1 MKLLLTF
8 IGKEFKHILRDVRTL
23 LILFGLPIVQIL
35 LFGFALTNE
44 VKNARVAVIDYSH
57 DEATAAITNRIA
69 SSDYFDVEEAG
80 EDAGSLDRVF
90 REGRAKIGIVFP
102 QHFRESLLHD
112 NHAVVQIV
120 ADGSDPN
127 TATTLINYASAI
139 LADYQKEQMGGAAV
153 PYRIQVETRMLYN
166 PQLKGAYNFVPG
178 VMALILLLVCVL
190 MTSVAIVREKEFGTM
205 EILLVSPMRPLLLI
219 VAKMIPYLTL
229 SFVIVGVILIMGVTI
244 LDVPIRGSVPLLL
257 GESLLFVLTCLSIG
271 LLISNF
277 TNTQQTA
284 MLVTLIGMLM
294 PTLVFSGFMF
304 PIENMPI
311 PLQLFSNVVPSK
323 WYFYAVQGIMIK
335 GTGFESVMRETA
347 ILAGM
352 TLFFMA
358 VSVRKFKVRLG

>member
-1 MKLLLTF
+1 MRLLLTF

-23 LILFGLPIVQIL
+23 LILFGLPVIQIL

-44 VKNARVAVIDYSH
+44 VKNARIAVIDYAH
-57 DEATAAITNRIA
+57 DEATAAITNRMA
-69 SSDYFDVEEAG
+69 SSDYFDIEETG

-90 REGRAKIGIVFP
+90 REGRAKLGIIFP
-102 QHFRESLLHD
+102 QNFRESLLHD
-112 NHAVVQIV
+112 NHAAVQII

-139 LADYQKEQMGGAAV
+139 LADYQQELVDDGAI
-153 PYRIQVETRMLYN
+153 PYRIRVETRMLYN

-304 PIENMPI
+304 PIENMPL